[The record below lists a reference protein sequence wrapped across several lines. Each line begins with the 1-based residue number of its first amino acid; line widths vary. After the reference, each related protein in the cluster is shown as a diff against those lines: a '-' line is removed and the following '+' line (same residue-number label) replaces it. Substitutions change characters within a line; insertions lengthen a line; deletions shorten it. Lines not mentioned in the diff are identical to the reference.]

1 MGQHATIYRATRGL
15 VGHRI
20 PGLPPFLVLEHV
32 GAKSGRTRTTPLL
45 YFEDGDR
52 YVVVASKGGHPRH
65 PAWYH
70 NLRANPDVTIQVGSR
85 QMPVHARDATPEERG
100 RLWGRAVE
108 VYGSYEDYQRRTA
121 REIP

>member
-1 MGQHATIYRATRGL
+1 
-15 VGHRI
+15 
-20 PGLPPFLVLEHV
+20 VLEHE
-32 GAKSGRTRTTPLL
+32 GAKSSRRRTTPLL

-70 NLRANPDVTIQVGSR
+70 NLRAHPDVTIQVGSR
-85 QMPVHARDATPEERG
+85 RMPVHARDAYPDERP

-108 VYGSYEDYQRRTA
+108 VYGSYDDYQRRTK
-121 REIP
+121 REIPLVVLEPRA